1 MQKRPT
7 IIVPLDMPD
16 FNPPLKSVLVDKT
29 LPLASPVE
37 FFTPRPRDVFYL
49 NHGATAPPYPTFY
62 PPTPDGRRDQV
73 K

>member
-16 FNPPLKSVLVDKT
+16 FSYHLMSVAVDKT

-37 FFTPRPRDVFYL
+37 LFTPRPRDVFYL

-62 PPTPDGRRDQV
+62 PPTPDGRRGQI

>member
-16 FNPPLKSVLVDKT
+16 FNPPLKSVLVDRT

-37 FFTPRPRDVFYL
+37 FFTPRARDVFYL

-62 PPTPDGRRDQV
+62 PPTPDGRSGQI